1 MDPPGCWPNLDLLFY
16 QFWKEKWKIIL
27 EKFFFLFIRAVFK
40 KNLITKCYLLKILL
54 SWVSLLWISI
64 LNLAL
69 FSFILSSIYMCGSGS
84 AYRIR
89 IPIQKAPE
97 YRSNT
102 VWDPDPQHCSKPSIK
117 LIKLGSVLHL
127 NSIYTTFCLGENKM

>member
-1 MDPPGCWPNLDLLFY
+1 MLPFENFAQLS
-16 QFWKEKWKIIL
+16 
-27 EKFFFLFIRAVFK
+27 LFIVNF
-40 KNLITKCYLLKILL
+40 YLK
-54 SWVSLLWISI
+54 SCT
-64 LNLAL
+64 

-102 VWDPDPQHCSKPSIK
+102 VWDPDLDPDPQHCSKPSIK

-127 NSIYTTFCLGENKM
+127 NSSYTTFYLGENKM